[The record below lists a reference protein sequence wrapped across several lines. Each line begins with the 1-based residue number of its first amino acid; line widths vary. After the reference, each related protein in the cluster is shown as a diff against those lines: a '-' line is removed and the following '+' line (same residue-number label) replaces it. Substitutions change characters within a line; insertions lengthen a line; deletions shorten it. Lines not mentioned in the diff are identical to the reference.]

1 MIKVRTGL
9 AAVLCSGLFGLL
21 GLAITTR
28 PEAVVTLPERV
39 AAELS
44 HSGVSHPVTAVLL
57 NFRGLDTMLEISVL
71 LLAVAVAY
79 ALRETQSDQ
88 ADRMG
93 LDNRLLHAVI
103 AWLFPLML
111 LMAGYLLWA
120 GATRPGGAFQA
131 GALLAAAGVLLRLA
145 GIRSAHFA
153 HTLSARA
160 VLVFGL
166 AVFLAAGL
174 GAMALGGHFLEYP
187 PAWASTFI
195 LGIEFALMLSIG
207 FALLSLFELAPPHP
221 VSNNDAR
228 ERSET

>member
-1 MIKVRTGL
+1 MNPRTVC
-9 AAVLCSGLFGLL
+9 AAVMCGMLVGLL
-21 GLAITTR
+21 GLAITMR
-28 PEAVVTLPERV
+28 PEAVITLPERV

-44 HSGVSHPVTAVLL
+44 RSGVSHPVTAVLL
-57 NFRGLDTMLEISVL
+57 NFRSLDTLLEIGVL
-71 LLAVAVAY
+71 LLAVVVAY
-79 ALRETQSDQ
+79 ALRETQADP

-111 LMAGYLLWA
+111 LVAGYLLWA

-145 GIRSAHFA
+145 GIRPSDFA
-153 HTLSARA
+153 HTLGARA

-166 AVFLAAGL
+166 AVFLAVGL
-174 GAMALGGHFLEYP
+174 GAMAVGGHFLEYP
-187 PAWASTFI
+187 PAWASPFI
-195 LGIEFALMLSIG
+195 FSVELALMLSIG
-207 FALLSLFELAPPHP
+207 FALFSLFELAPPHP
-221 VSNNDAR
+221 VSNKGAR